1 MPVVMPNVLISTSR
15 PNFTASTGTSAPSE
29 YLSEIEAHAGPITQ
43 QDYRALPDAA
53 MESQYLI
60 KVEVGTDIVTGDQ
73 ITQVTLNNPPVYTPW
88 DALGGNETLWV
99 IFARDSAAG
108 PLQHRQLYCKR
119 ETGGGPAQ

>member
-15 PNFTASTGTSAPSE
+15 PNFTANTGTSAPSE
-29 YLSEIEAHAGPITQ
+29 YLSEVEAHAGPITQ
-43 QDYRALPDAA
+43 QDYRVLPAAA

-73 ITQVTLNNPPVYTPW
+73 ITRVTENDPPIYSPW
-88 DALGGNETLWV
+88 DELGGNEMLWV
-99 IFARDSAAG
+99 IFARNSAAG

-119 ETGGGPAQ
+119 ITGGGSAQ